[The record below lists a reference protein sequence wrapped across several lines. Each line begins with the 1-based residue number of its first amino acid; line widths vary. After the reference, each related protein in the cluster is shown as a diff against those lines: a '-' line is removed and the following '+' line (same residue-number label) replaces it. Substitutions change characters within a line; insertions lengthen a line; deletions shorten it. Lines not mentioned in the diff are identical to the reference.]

1 MKSIFI
7 SLNGDDDA
15 KGDGQGFP
23 LDDPENLAAA
33 EDDHGEM
40 VDPVIL
46 KFLDDRLHWLRYL
59 KYTRAH
65 KYTGLPSVETGVQ
78 IQQRDGNRSSEI
90 SRSDQNCQNY
100 VSYKQAC

>member
-46 KFLDDRLHWLRYL
+46 KFLDDRLH
-59 KYTRAH
+59 
-65 KYTGLPSVETGVQ
+65 
-78 IQQRDGNRSSEI
+78 
-90 SRSDQNCQNY
+90 
-100 VSYKQAC
+100 